1 MLALLIAV
9 LSASLIGSMHCAG
22 MCGAFVLFAVGAGG
36 LETEECAGVRAGPS
50 RFMLTSAYNLG
61 RLVTYVVLG
70 LLAGTLGSALDL
82 GGAMIGVQRLA
93 AGIAGGLMVAFGVI
107 AFLRHSGMRIARW
120 PVPRALVRV
129 AQAGHERALT
139 LSPVWR
145 AACVGLLTTLLPCGW
160 LYAFVITSAGTGHPL
175 YGAATMA
182 VFWLGTLPIM
192 AAIGLGAQALAGPL
206 RRHLP
211 LATSLALVG
220 VGLWTV
226 IGRIGAPAIDTAS
239 MRMPG
244 TLSDAVSAVGS
255 RTADEACPL
264 CHTPE

>member
-1 MLALLIAV
+1 MLALLLAV

-36 LETEECAGVRAGPS
+36 LDAADGRAVRPAPP
-50 RFMLTSAYNLG
+50 RFLLTAAYNLG
-61 RLVTYVVLG
+61 RLVTYITLG
-70 LLAGTLGSALDL
+70 LLAGALGSALDL
-82 GGAMIGVQRLA
+82 GGSMIGVQRLA
-93 AGIAGGLMVAFGVI
+93 AGIAGGLMVAFGVVAI
-107 AFLRHSGMRIARW
+107 LRHSGVRIARL
-120 PVPRALVRV
+120 PVPRVLVRA
-129 AQAGHERALT
+129 AQAGHERALA

-145 AACVGLLTTLLPCGW
+145 AAAVGLLTTLLPCGW
-160 LYAFVITSAGTGHPL
+160 LYAFVITSAGTGSSL

-192 AAIGLGAQALAGPL
+192 AAIGIGAQALAGPL

-211 LATSLALVG
+211 LLTSLALVG
-220 VGLWTV
+220 VGLWTLL
-226 IGRIGAPAIDTAS
+226 GRISAPPMDTA
-239 MRMPG
+239 RMP
-244 TLSDAVSAVGS
+244 TPVSLNEATHAVST